1 MFRRR
6 ASLKSTVGT
15 GASLT
20 ALVAVVA
27 MAFLPSPFIAQLP
40 GPTFDTLG
48 ESEDGPII
56 QVHDVETYEAD
67 GELRLLTVSTRGNPE
82 QPLNWAEAAT
92 AYFTPGQIVI
102 PMESVYGSITV
113 EERNQQ
119 SAAAMTDSQQTAVA
133 AALVHQGHDV
143 EVTVTAV
150 GVVPDSPAEGIILE
164 GDRLVTIEGERI
176 WDAHSIREATAAVD
190 GAVDIV
196 IERDGERKTVS
207 VTPEETQGIK
217 LIGVQAMAEYVF
229 PFEVDID
236 LPNVGGPSAGTM
248 FALGIIDTLTPGSMT
263 GGVAWAG
270 TGTITAEGAVG
281 GIGGVVQKMHG
292 ALDDGASW
300 MLVPQDNCGE
310 VVGNVP
316 DGLHVVPVS
325 TLDEA
330 VAAIEQVAAADGAPE
345 AAAALPSCGG

>member
-6 ASLKSTVGT
+6 ASLKSIVGT

-20 ALVAVVA
+20 ALVSVVV

-48 ESEDGPII
+48 ETDDGPII
-56 QVHDVETYEAD
+56 QVQGAESYEAE
-67 GELRLLTVSTRGNPE
+67 GELRLLTVSTRGNPD

-102 PMESVYGSITV
+102 PMEAVYGDITV

-133 AALVHQGHDV
+133 AALVNQGYDV
-143 EVTVTAV
+143 DVTVTAV
-150 GVVPDSPAEGIILE
+150 AVVPDSPAEGLIRE
-164 GDRLVTIEGERI
+164 GDRLISIEGERI
-176 WDAHSIREATAAVD
+176 WDAHSIREATAAKD
-190 GAVDIV
+190 GDVEMV
-196 IERDGERKTVS
+196 IDRGGERLTITVS
-207 VTPEETQGIK
+207 PEETQGIK
-217 LIGVQAMAEYVF
+217 LIGVQALAEYGF

-236 LPNVGGPSAGTM
+236 LPNVGGPSAGMM
-248 FALGIIDTLTPGSMT
+248 FALGVIDTLTPGSLT
-263 GGVAWAG
+263 EGVAWAG

-281 GIGGVVQKMHG
+281 SIGGVVQKMHG
-292 ALDDGASW
+292 AVDDGAEW
-300 MLVPQDNCGE
+300 MLVPRENCGE

-316 DGLHVVPVS
+316 EGIQVIPVS

-330 VAAIEQVAAADGAPE
+330 ASVIEQVGAAGGSPDAAAT
-345 AAAALPSCGG
+345 LPSCGG